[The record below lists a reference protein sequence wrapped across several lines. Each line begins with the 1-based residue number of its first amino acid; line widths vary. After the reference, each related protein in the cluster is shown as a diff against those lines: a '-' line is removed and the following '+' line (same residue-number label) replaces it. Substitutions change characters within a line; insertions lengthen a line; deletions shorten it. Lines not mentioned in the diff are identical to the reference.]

1 MPLKRSPRPVPAG
14 RLPPL
19 SRPGQRT
26 PERSPRRVVPTDADA
41 GDDRRDS
48 GDTAMKRDVSPE
60 KIRLALEATR
70 ASWVIKPSAPK
81 DASPEKET
89 ASWQAAR
96 VEVERLGIVEGEEMD
111 VADVLQC
118 AREHAARKLKEVH
131 GAGRVTA
138 YLNREGVSCSMEA
151 RLEMMLQTLD
161 EDGDGE
167 VSNDEIVS
175 FCARFAEQQL
185 AHAQDE
191 LAKEVE
197 LREAAE
203 GESRTLRT
211 RVVFLAAGMVVMAL
225 LLTLSTA
232 ANLFG
237 TRGRAK
243 IFSS

>member
-1 MPLKRSPRPVPAG
+1 
-14 RLPPL
+14 
-19 SRPGQRT
+19 
-26 PERSPRRVVPTDADA
+26 
-41 GDDRRDS
+41 
-48 GDTAMKRDVSPE
+48 
-60 KIRLALEATR
+60 
-70 ASWVIKPSAPK
+70 
-81 DASPEKET
+81 
-89 ASWQAAR
+89 
-96 VEVERLGIVEGEEMD
+96 
-111 VADVLQC
+111 
-118 AREHAARKLKEVH
+118 
-131 GAGRVTA
+131 
-138 YLNREGVSCSMEA
+138 MEA

-243 IFSS
+243 LFSS